1 MLKEKLIS
9 EWGQIFDTHEHFGDI
24 GNYSPQKPTINLAKV
39 LKGAY
44 SYFQNVPRR
53 PKRRSEILRNS
64 IGSDA
69 LNSLRSAFIK
79 LYDIDILP
87 IKLKKLELLNKKIK
101 EAYEN
106 PNYIYDTLT
115 QNLNITNVIL
125 DIKPELWEDWKH
137 PIVQTTIRI
146 DEVTFPFVKVDTYQ
160 YRPSNTKHQLE
171 QYAEKNNESL
181 STLDDFDNV
190 LEKYFKS
197 LRYMANTI
205 KIGSAYE
212 RSIHFLY
219 EKNEDGKITEIYNR
233 IQKKEESINEKEMR
247 RWGNYVV
254 TSLLEY
260 ARKEKL
266 PVQVHTGMASMVETN
281 PLYLMDIM
289 RKFSDVKFDLFH
301 GGYPYYH
308 TIPGILTQR
317 YNAYVDLCWMPILS
331 QSATK
336 RLLTELIE
344 MNCTDKVFAFGGDC
358 ENLEG
363 TCGALLTIKNILAE
377 VLIEFIEAKKF
388 SFIDAVDIGN
398 KLLYENPKRIFS

>member
-1 MLKEKLIS
+1 MLKDKLIS
-9 EWGQIFDTHEHFGDI
+9 EWVRVFDTHEHFGDK
-24 GNYSPQKPTINLAKV
+24 GYYSPQKPTINLSRV
-39 LKGAY
+39 FKGAY
-44 SYFQNVPRR
+44 MYVPRGI
-53 PKRRSEILRNS
+53 KRMSEVIHNS

-69 LNSLRSAFIK
+69 LTSLRLAFIE

-87 IKLKKLELLNKKIK
+87 IKSEKLELLNKRIK

-115 QNLNITNVIL
+115 KKLNIKNIIL
-125 DIKPELWEDWKH
+125 DIKPDFWEDWKH
-137 PIVQTTIRI
+137 HIVQTTIRI
-146 DEVTFPFVKVDTYQ
+146 DEVTFPFIKVDTYK
-160 YRPSNTKHQLE
+160 YRSSDIEHQVE

-181 STLDDFDNV
+181 STLDSFDQV
-190 LEKYFKS
+190 LEKYFNS
-197 LRYMANTI
+197 LRHMANTI

-212 RSIHFLY
+212 RSIHFLH
-219 EKNEDGKITEIYNR
+219 EKNEDGKINEIYDK
-233 IQKKEESINEKEMR
+233 IQKKENFFSEKEIR

-266 PVQVHTGMASMVETN
+266 PVQIHTGLASMVETN

-289 RKFSDVKFDLFH
+289 RKFSGIKFDLFH
-301 GGYPYYH
+301 GGYPFHH

-317 YNAYVDLCWMPILS
+317 YNAHVDLCWMPILS
-331 QSATK
+331 RSATK

-344 MNCTDKVFAFGGDC
+344 RNCSDRVFAFGGDC

-363 TCGALLTIKNILAE
+363 TYGALLQTKDILAD
-377 VLIEFIEAKKF
+377 VLLEFIEAKKF
-388 SFIDAVDIGN
+388 SFNDAVDIGN
-398 KLLYENPKRIFS
+398 KMLYENPKRVFS

>member
-9 EWGQIFDTHEHFGDI
+9 EWVQIYDTHEHFGDI
-24 GNYSPQKPTINLAKV
+24 GNYTPQKPTISLAKV
-39 LKGAY
+39 FKGAY
-44 SYFQNVPRR
+44 MYVPRR
-53 PKRRSEILRNS
+53 FKRMSEVLQSR

-69 LNSLRSAFIK
+69 LNSLRLAFKK

-87 IKLKKLELLNKKIK
+87 IKPEKLELLNNIIK

-115 QNLNITNVIL
+115 QKLNITNIIL
-125 DIKPELWEDWKH
+125 DIKPDLWEAWKH

-146 DEVTFPFVKVDTYQ
+146 DEVTFPFVKVDTYK
-160 YRPSNTKHQLE
+160 YRPWNAKDQVE
-171 QYAEKNNESL
+171 QYSQKINKSL
-181 STLDDFDNV
+181 TTLEDFDDV
-190 LEKYFKS
+190 LEKYFNS
-197 LRYMANTI
+197 LRFMANTI

-219 EKNEDGKITEIYNR
+219 EKNDDGKITEIYDK
-233 IQKKEESINEKEMR
+233 IQKKDEYINEKEMR

-281 PLYLMDIM
+281 PIYLLDIM
-289 RKFSDVKFDLFH
+289 RKFSDVKFDIFH
-301 GGYPYYH
+301 GGYPFHH

-317 YNAYVDLCWMPILS
+317 HNAYIDLCWMPILS

-344 MNCTDKVFAFGGDC
+344 MKCTDKVFAFGGDC

-363 TCGALLTIKNILAE
+363 TYGALLLIKDILAQ
-377 VLIEFIEAKKF
+377 VFVNFVEAKKLSF
-388 SFIDAVDIGN
+388 SDAVDLGN
-398 KLLYENPKRIFS
+398 KMLYENPKGIFG

>member
-1 MLKEKLIS
+1 MLKDKLIS
-9 EWGQIFDTHEHFGDI
+9 EWVQIFDTHEHFGDV
-24 GNYSPQKPTINLAKV
+24 GKYSPQKPTIDLVKV
-39 LKGAY
+39 FKGAY
-44 SYFQNVPRR
+44 MYVPRR
-53 PKRRSEILRNS
+53 KKRMYEYLQNS
-64 IGSDA
+64 VGSDA
-69 LNSLRSAFIK
+69 FNSLRLAFME

-87 IKLKKLELLNKKIK
+87 LKPEKLELLNKRIL
-101 EAYEN
+101 EAYEDQ
-106 PNYIYDTLT
+106 NYIYDTLT
-115 QNLNITNVIL
+115 QKLNITDIIL
-125 DIKPELWEDWKH
+125 DITPDLWEDWKH

-146 DEVTFPFVKVDTYQ
+146 DDVTFPFAKVDTYK
-160 YRPSNTKHQLE
+160 YRSWTANHQIE
-171 QYAEKNNESL
+171 KYAEKINKSL
-181 STLDDFDNV
+181 TTLEDFDDV
-190 LEKYFKS
+190 LEKYFNS

-219 EKNEDGKITEIYNR
+219 EKNEDGKITEIYDK
-233 IQKKEESINEKEMR
+233 IQKKEDFISEKEMR

-266 PVQVHTGMASMVETN
+266 PVQIHTGMASVVETS
-281 PLYLMDIM
+281 PIYLMDIM

-301 GGYPYYH
+301 GGYPFHH

-317 YNAYVDLCWMPILS
+317 YNAHVDLCWMPILS
-331 QSATK
+331 KSATK

-363 TCGALLTIKNILAE
+363 TYGALLSIKDVLAE
-377 VLIEFIEAKKF
+377 VLVDFIEAKKF
-388 SFIDAVDIGN
+388 SFSDAVDIGN
-398 KLLYENPKRIFS
+398 KMLYENPKRIFS

>member
-1 MLKEKLIS
+1 MLKDKLIS
-9 EWGQIFDTHEHFGDI
+9 EWTQIFDTHEHFGDI
-24 GNYSPQKPTINLAKV
+24 GNYSPQKPTIDLSKV
-39 LKGAY
+39 FKGAY
-44 SYFQNVPRR
+44 MYVPRR
-53 PKRRSEILRNS
+53 INKMCEILHIS

-69 LNSLRSAFIK
+69 LNSLRLAFK
-79 LYDIDILP
+79 HLYDIDILP
-87 IKLKKLELLNKKIK
+87 IKPEKLKLLNNRIK
-101 EAYEN
+101 EAYGN
-106 PNYIYDTLT
+106 PSYIYDTLT
-115 QNLNITNVIL
+115 KKLNITNIVL
-125 DIKPELWEDWKH
+125 DIKPNLWEFWKH

-146 DEVTFPFVKVDTYQ
+146 DEVTFPFVKVDTYK
-160 YRPSNTKHQLE
+160 YRSWTASHQVE
-171 QYAEKNNESL
+171 EYAEKINKSL
-181 STLDDFDNV
+181 NTLEDFDDV
-190 LEKYFKS
+190 LEKYFNS

-205 KIGSAYE
+205 KIGSAYD

-219 EKNEDGKITEIYNR
+219 EKNEDGKITEIYDK
-233 IQKKEESINEKEMR
+233 IQKKEELINEKEMR

-260 ARKEKL
+260 ARKEKI
-266 PVQVHTGMASMVETN
+266 PVQVHTGMARMVETS

-301 GGYPYYH
+301 GGYPFHH

-344 MNCTDKVFAFGGDC
+344 RNCSNKVFAFGGDC

-363 TCGALLTIKNILAE
+363 TYGALLLIKDILAE

-388 SFIDAVDIGN
+388 SFSDAVDIGT
-398 KLLYENPKRIFS
+398 KMLYENPKRILG

>member
-1 MLKEKLIS
+1 MLKDNLIS
-9 EWGQIFDTHEHFGDI
+9 EWVQIFDTHEHFGDI
-24 GNYSPQKPTINLAKV
+24 GNYSPQKPTIDLAKV
-39 LKGAY
+39 FNGAY
-44 SYFQNVPRR
+44 LHVP
-53 PKRRSEILRNS
+53 KHFKKMSERLQCS
-64 IGSDA
+64 LGTDA
-69 LNSLRSAFIK
+69 LNSLRRAFK
-79 LYDIDILP
+79 YLYDIDILP
-87 IKLKKLELLNKKIK
+87 IQPKKLELLNSKIK
-101 EAYEN
+101 ESYKD
-106 PNYIYDTLT
+106 PNYLYGTLT
-115 QNLNITNVIL
+115 QKLNITNVIL
-125 DIKPELWEDWKH
+125 DITPDLWEIWKH

-146 DEVTFPFVKVDTYQ
+146 DDVTFPFVKVDTYK
-160 YRPSNTKHQLE
+160 YRPSNANHRVD
-171 QYAEKNNESL
+171 QYAEKINISL
-181 STLDDFDNV
+181 NKLEDFDDV
-190 LEKYFKS
+190 LEKYFNS

-219 EKNEDGKITEIYNR
+219 EKNEDGKISEIYNK
-233 IQKKEESINEKEMR
+233 IQKKEGFINEIEMR

-260 ARKEKL
+260 ARKERL
-266 PVQVHTGMASMVETN
+266 PVQVHTGMASLVETN

>member
-9 EWGQIFDTHEHFGDI
+9 EWDQIFDTHEHFGDI
-24 GNYSPQKPTINLAKV
+24 GNYSPSKPTIDLSKV
-39 LKGAY
+39 FNGAY
-44 SYFQNVPRR
+44 LHVP
-53 PKRRSEILRNS
+53 KHFKKMSETLQKS
-64 IGSDA
+64 LGTDA
-69 LNSLRSAFIK
+69 LNSLRLGFNA

-87 IKLKKLELLNKKIK
+87 IQPKKLELLNNEII
-101 EAYEN
+101 EAYQD
-106 PNYIYDTLT
+106 PNYMYGTLT
-115 QNLNITNVIL
+115 QKLGVKKIIL
-125 DIKPELWEDWKH
+125 DIKPHLWEDWKH

-146 DEVTFPFVKVDTYQ
+146 DDVSFPFVKVDTYK
-160 YRPSNTKHQLE
+160 YRPSNAKHQLE

-190 LEKYFKS
+190 LEKYFNS
-197 LRYMANTI
+197 LRYLANTI

-247 RWGNYVV
+247 KWGNYVV

-344 MNCTDKVFAFGGDC
+344 MNCTDKIFAFGGDC
-358 ENLEG
+358 ENIEG

-377 VLIEFIEAKKF
+377 ALIEFIEAKKF

>member
-1 MLKEKLIS
+1 MLKDKLIS
-9 EWGQIFDTHEHFGDI
+9 EWVQVFDTHEHFGDI
-24 GNYSPQKPTINLAKV
+24 GNYSPQKPTINLSKV
-39 LKGAY
+39 FKGAY
-44 SYFQNVPRR
+44 MYVPRR
-53 PKRRSEILRNS
+53 PKRMYEVLQNS

-69 LNSLRSAFIK
+69 FNSIRRAFIE
-79 LYDIDILP
+79 LYDIDIFP
-87 IKLKKLELLNKKIK
+87 IKPKKLEILNNRIK
-101 EAYEN
+101 EAYQN
-106 PNYIYDTLT
+106 PNYTYDTLT
-115 QNLNITNVIL
+115 QKLNITNVIL
-125 DIKPELWEDWKH
+125 DIKPDLWEDWKH

-146 DEVTFPFVKVDTYQ
+146 DEVIFPFVKVDTYKYRSWNANHQIKQ
-160 YRPSNTKHQLE
+160 YV
-171 QYAEKNNESL
+171 EKNHESL
-181 STLDDFDNV
+181 STLEDFDEV
-190 LEKYFKS
+190 LEKYFNS
-197 LRYMANTI
+197 LRFMANTI

-219 EKNEDGKITEIYNR
+219 EKNEDGKINEIYDKIN
-233 IQKKEESINEKEMR
+233 KKERFFSENEMR

-266 PVQVHTGMASMVETN
+266 PVQVHTGLASMVETN

-301 GGYPYYH
+301 GGYPFHH

-317 YNAYVDLCWMPILS
+317 YNAHVDLCWMPILS

-344 MNCTDKVFAFGGDC
+344 RNCTDRVFAFGGDC

-363 TCGALLTIKNILAE
+363 TYGALLSTKDILAE

-388 SFIDAVDIGN
+388 SFNDAVDIGN
-398 KLLYENPKRIFS
+398 KFLYENPKSVFS

>member
-1 MLKEKLIS
+1 MLKDRLIS
-9 EWGQIFDTHEHFGDI
+9 EWVQIFDTHEHFGDI
-24 GNYSPQKPTINLAKV
+24 GNYSPHKPTIDLAKV
-39 LKGAY
+39 FKGAY
-44 SYFQNVPRR
+44 MHVPRHF
-53 PKRRSEILRNS
+53 KKMSQALQNS
-64 IGSDA
+64 IGTDA
-69 LNSLRSAFIK
+69 LNSLRLAFK
-79 LYDIDILP
+79 QLYEIDIYP
-87 IKLKKLELLNKKIK
+87 IQPKKLEQLNDKIK
-101 EAYEN
+101 EAYIN

-115 QNLNITNVIL
+115 QKLNITNIIL
-125 DIKPELWEDWKH
+125 DIKPNLWEDWKH

-146 DEVTFPFVKVDTYQ
+146 DDVTFPFVKIDTYK
-160 YRPSNTKHQLE
+160 YRPWNAKHQVE
-171 QYAEKNNESL
+171 QYAEKTNRSIN
-181 STLDDFDNV
+181 TLEQFDDV
-190 LEKYFKS
+190 LEKYFNS

-219 EKNEDGKITEIYNR
+219 EKNEDGKITEIYNK
-233 IQKKEESINEKEMR
+233 IQKKNDYLNEKEMR

-266 PVQVHTGMASMVETN
+266 PVQVHTGMASIVETS
-281 PLYLMDIM
+281 PIYLMDIM
-289 RKFSDVKFDLFH
+289 RKFSDVKFDIFH
-301 GGYPYYH
+301 GGYPFHH

-344 MNCTDKVFAFGGDC
+344 MNCTDKLFAFGGDC

-363 TCGALLTIKNILAE
+363 TYGALISIKDILTE
-377 VLIEFIEAKKF
+377 VFVEFIEAKKF
-388 SFIDAVDIGN
+388 SFGDAVEIG
-398 KLLYENPKRIFS
+398 KKMLYENPKKIFS